1 MADSFSNPKMQLFI
15 GDGIQYLKEHTNEF
29 DVIITD
35 APDPIGNLSIKAK
48 TSH

>member
-35 APDPIGNLSIKAK
+35 APDPIGM
-48 TSH
+48 